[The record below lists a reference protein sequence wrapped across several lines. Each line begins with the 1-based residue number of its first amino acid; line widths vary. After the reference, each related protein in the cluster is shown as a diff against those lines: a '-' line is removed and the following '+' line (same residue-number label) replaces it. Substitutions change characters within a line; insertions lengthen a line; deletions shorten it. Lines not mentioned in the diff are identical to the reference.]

1 MVGNSKIKI
10 LIVEDD
16 EMVRSFVTIHLE
28 NHGFDIDGVA
38 TGKALFAALEK

>member
-1 MVGNSKIKI
+1 MPEGTKKRI